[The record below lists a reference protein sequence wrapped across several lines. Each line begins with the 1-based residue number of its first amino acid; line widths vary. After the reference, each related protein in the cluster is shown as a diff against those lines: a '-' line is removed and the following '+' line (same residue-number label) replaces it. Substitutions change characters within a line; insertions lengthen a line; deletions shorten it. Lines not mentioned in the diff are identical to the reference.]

1 MRRYTTPTLELVV
14 QGIDLTGYEVYVT
27 LCQQGDEITTQ
38 VAPED
43 MAHGEDGTTIT
54 VDYTQEQ
61 TASLEE
67 GRAKVQVN
75 WLDGEG
81 RRNATNI
88 ATVRVDGNL
97 LGRTV
102 GNG

>member
-14 QGIDLTGYEVYVT
+14 EGIDLTASDVYVT
-27 LCQQGDEITTQ
+27 LSQQGTEVTTR
-38 VAPED
+38 ADADD
-43 MAHGEDGTTIT
+43 MSCDGADTTI
-54 VDYTQEQ
+54 VVAYTQEQ
-61 TASLEE
+61 TASLAE

-75 WLDGEG
+75 WVDAES
-81 RRNATNI
+81 RRNATDV
-88 ATVRVDGNL
+88 ASVKVTGNL